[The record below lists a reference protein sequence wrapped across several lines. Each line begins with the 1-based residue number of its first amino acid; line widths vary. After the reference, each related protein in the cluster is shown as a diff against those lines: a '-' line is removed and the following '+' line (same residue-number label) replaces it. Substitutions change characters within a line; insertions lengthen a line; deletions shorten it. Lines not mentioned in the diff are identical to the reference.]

1 MSEKLENK
9 NKRGRLTWAS
19 SLCSPAAASAGPAHW
34 PLLCRLRPRQEDGRV
49 PDARAHAPATSCLP
63 ARRWRHPRA
72 PRTPPR
78 PLHLP
83 SLPLDPVPSSASLP
97 RTPPSGARR
106 HRRRTHGH
114 RPPLA
119 SPMHPGAPPRPPLP
133 PHRSTAL
140 RKPCIAA
147 IAVVFYLGPAG
158 HLRQIRRL
166 RCLPELP
173 EATVATPVSYSSI
186 PPLPRTRSRTLA
198 AFSPEPIAPRR
209 RPWRGRGHSHRS
221 SLLSPPACSPQ
232 PQEPKALNHSSS
244 RALQRRSRETPS
256 SGRRRGRCRAQLR
269 PPHALSWVPLDAR
282 EHGLPP
288 GALRVPNRSL

>member
-1 MSEKLENK
+1 M
-9 NKRGRLTWAS
+9 
-19 SLCSPAAASAGPAHW
+19 
-34 PLLCRLRPRQEDGRV
+34 

-106 HRRRTHGH
+106 HHRRTHGH

-133 PHRSTAL
+133 PHRSTTL

-173 EATVATPVSYSSI
+173 EATVATPVSSTPFPLLHFARSRAVAAF
-186 PPLPRTRSRTLA
+186 PASTELRPSPLPVDLASRRSSARSS
-198 AFSPEPIAPRR
+198 SPRVLPRSPGSRRAPR
-209 RPWRGRGHSHRS
+209 
-221 SLLSPPACSPQ
+221 LS
-232 PQEPKALNHSSS
+232 
-244 RALQRRSRETPS
+244 
-256 SGRRRGRCRAQLR
+256 G
-269 PPHALSWVPLDAR
+269 
-282 EHGLPP
+282 
-288 GALRVPNRSL
+288 

>member
-1 MSEKLENK
+1 M
-9 NKRGRLTWAS
+9 
-19 SLCSPAAASAGPAHW
+19 
-34 PLLCRLRPRQEDGRV
+34 

-166 RCLPELP
+166 RCVSEPTEPPCCIPVSLPSFPLTSLSRAHPVAAAPQAP
-173 EATVATPVSYSSI
+173 EAAV
-186 PPLPRTRSRTLA
+186 RH
-198 AFSPEPIAPRR
+198 
-209 RPWRGRGHSHRS
+209 GR
-221 SLLSPPACSPQ
+221 
-232 PQEPKALNHSSS
+232 
-244 RALQRRSRETPS
+244 
-256 SGRRRGRCRAQLR
+256 
-269 PPHALSWVPLDAR
+269 
-282 EHGLPP
+282 
-288 GALRVPNRSL
+288 